1 MKYDGIVIG
10 GGPGGLMAAKTAAMN
25 GLKVALI
32 ERRNDITAPTRRTD
46 NPLSYFNFLTP
57 EVYMEPI
64 MVEVGTGVR
73 QVEGSRPRAKTKI
86 SFPVPGFS
94 IDYTGPLVFYYNY
107 INASPAGYQVYGMK
121 DELWG
126 FNFSREIMLADLLS
140 AVEKTGVDILTGTL
154 AIGAENIKGGVTIR
168 VRGKSGEQTL
178 EARKAIVAD
187 GINSKIV
194 DSLGFN
200 KDRPILSYG
209 KSMGYVLEGVEV
221 EAGFQD
227 HCSWLSFNIPSLN
240 PSGIMLAFY
249 SESGVMNMKQ
259 LLGDPEEALKGFM
272 KHKRYA
278 SWFRNARLVRKTAAH
293 IPQRAPLKEVAAGNV
308 IFVGDTVNM
317 SGIMGAIASGYQ
329 SVKAILKE
337 LNDQE
342 GYPEYKAW
350 YYNAFAAFT
359 CQEHDR
365 LRIMHRIFRKLCTDD
380 DVDHIYKTLQ
390 GEVCHPA
397 FVVFENPELVR
408 DRPELYEKVIDTIK
422 KVENM
427 TLTF

>member
-1 MKYDGIVIG
+1 
-10 GGPGGLMAAKTAAMN
+10 
-25 GLKVALI
+25 
-32 ERRNDITAPTRRTD
+32 
-46 NPLSYFNFLTP
+46 
-57 EVYMEPI
+57 
-64 MVEVGTGVR
+64 
-73 QVEGSRPRAKTKI
+73 
-86 SFPVPGFS
+86 
-94 IDYTGPLVFYYNY
+94 
-107 INASPAGYQVYGMK
+107 
-121 DELWG
+121 
-126 FNFSREIMLADLLS
+126 
-140 AVEKTGVDILTGTL
+140 VDILTGTL
-154 AIGAENIKGGVTIR
+154 AIGAENSKSGVTVR

-227 HCSWLSFNIPSLN
+227 HCSWLSFNVPSLT
-240 PSGIMLAFY
+240 PSGIMFAFY

-278 SWFRNARLVRKTAAH
+278 PWFRNARLVRKTAAH
-293 IPQRAPLKEVAAGNV
+293 IPQRAPLKEVASGNV

-329 SVKAILKE
+329 AVKAILKE
-337 LNDQE
+337 LNGQE
-342 GYPEYKAW
+342 GYSEYKTW

-408 DRPELYEKVIDTIK
+408 DRPELYEKVMDTIK